1 MARKSKDYLKQKF
14 QSGEVLTDE
23 DLDKMNKL
31 LSYYYFVR
39 RNTHLKCI
47 TTANNE
53 YVVSLFRN
61 EQIYST
67 NIIYWL
73 EFFDVNLEDYYYLID
88 NEYDPLEGIT
98 FDFDNL
104 NHIYV
109 KTINEILHEI
119 QEDDLENLKKIYN
132 IAFAQGWDIPKETF
146 EISNYNSLNNILSK
160 WLKDNDTTKLYKL
173 IAEAITR
180 ALIVSKH
187 EETKEAIEKYLND
200 NFSKI
205 FGIDNNV
212 IVDWFDSYFS
222 LSLKPLD
229 VIQMYEKDIKE
240 ENTDFIPSLQDHFK
254 IHRFSYYSSNSYDE
268 EYALNFILDN
278 LPR

>member
-1 MARKSKDYLKQKF
+1 
-14 QSGEVLTDE
+14 
-23 DLDKMNKL
+23 MNKL
-31 LSYYYFVR
+31 LSYYDFGR
-39 RNTHLKCI
+39 RNTCLKCI

-61 EQIYST
+61 EQIHST

-73 EFFDVNLEDYYYLID
+73 EYFDVNLEDYYYLID

-109 KTINEILHEI
+109 KAINEILNEI
-119 QEDDLENLKKIYN
+119 QEDDLKKIYE
-132 IAFAQGWDIPKETF
+132 IAFSQGWDIPKETF
-146 EISNYNSLNNILSK
+146 EISDYNSLNNILSK

-205 FGIDNNV
+205 FGIDDNV
-212 IVDWFDSYFS
+212 IVDWFNSFFS
-222 LSLKPLD
+222 LRLKFLD

-240 ENTDFIPSLQDHFK
+240 ENTDFIPSLQDHFD
-254 IHRFSYYSSNSYDE
+254 IRRFSYYSSNLYDK